1 MKKRVFAAVLSCCML
16 LTVCSGCGKKTIRR
30 NEGTLNESVTSM
42 LDKAAE
48 NTASSPAAET
58 VDRTAEFQAVM
69 DAVSVDSRYASCKR
83 YVMVN
88 DYDGDGKQEAFGF
101 FGEASPMNGYPRWE
115 RLHIYYISSEGA
127 VTVLCDPEQEF
138 SEDDMLCGTPAN
150 QDALDPTDFSASYL
164 TSGNQTFAL
173 FEVGYPYSEYFT
185 MAWTVYGG
193 EPVCSYAEAGLRP
206 AAEGWYV
213 ADGYDEQLVYR
224 VREGELMEV
233 GTGASDALAAQ
244 NGMTGLRSPEQAWE
258 KNKSGILQELAD
270 LYGLNTA
277 GALEYFIPADYDG
290 DGKQEAFGILA
301 GDQTDWGFSD
311 WARIYYISSDGFIFC
326 AQSSRADGTQLYGYL
341 PGSDGYA
348 ADPQSCLL
356 TAGNQKFLRW
366 ELSAGGSGSVTSILG
381 VKDGAPYHPQIS
393 EMYQDVR
400 QQGGKY
406 YGTTSDFS
414 RDFHDYIDHELVFD
428 PAQGEFSEK

>member
-1 MKKRVFAAVLSCCML
+1 ML
-16 LTVCSGCGKKTIRR
+16 LTPPTKEGTLGEDDRRTAESGGKTCRVLPRRRIQNEKESFCSGAELLYAADGVQRLRKKTIRR
-30 NEGTLNESVTSM
+30 NEGTLDESVTSM

-48 NTASSPAAET
+48 NTVSSPAAET

-88 DYDGDGKQEAFGF
+88 
-101 FGEASPMNGYPRWE
+101 
-115 RLHIYYISSEGA
+115 
-127 VTVLCDPEQEF
+127 
-138 SEDDMLCGTPAN
+138 
-150 QDALDPTDFSASYL
+150 
-164 TSGNQTFAL
+164 
-173 FEVGYPYSEYFT
+173 
-185 MAWTVYGG
+185 
-193 EPVCSYAEAGLRP
+193 
-206 AAEGWYV
+206 
-213 ADGYDEQLVYR
+213 
-224 VREGELMEV
+224 
-233 GTGASDALAAQ
+233 
-244 NGMTGLRSPEQAWE
+244 
-258 KNKSGILQELAD
+258 
-270 LYGLNTA
+270 
-277 GALEYFIPADYDG
+277 DYDG

-381 VKDGAPYHPQIS
+381 VKDGVPYHPQIS

>member
-58 VDRTAEFQAVM
+58 VDRTAKFQAVM

-88 DYDGDGKQEAFGF
+88 
-101 FGEASPMNGYPRWE
+101 
-115 RLHIYYISSEGA
+115 
-127 VTVLCDPEQEF
+127 
-138 SEDDMLCGTPAN
+138 
-150 QDALDPTDFSASYL
+150 
-164 TSGNQTFAL
+164 
-173 FEVGYPYSEYFT
+173 
-185 MAWTVYGG
+185 
-193 EPVCSYAEAGLRP
+193 
-206 AAEGWYV
+206 
-213 ADGYDEQLVYR
+213 
-224 VREGELMEV
+224 
-233 GTGASDALAAQ
+233 
-244 NGMTGLRSPEQAWE
+244 
-258 KNKSGILQELAD
+258 
-270 LYGLNTA
+270 
-277 GALEYFIPADYDG
+277 DYDG

-406 YGTTSDFS
+406 YAVPPRTSPETSTIISTTSWSLTRRRASSARNKAFQREDAPS
-414 RDFHDYIDHELVFD
+414 RASSLFYCPSHGGAV
-428 PAQGEFSEK
+428 P